1 MNEPKTVYSFL
12 EYLLKLF
19 NDPESARTD
28 NELTSFLDE
37 MPGGFFVYRA
47 DDEEQII
54 YANKSML
61 HIFKCDTPEEF
72 RELTGNTFKGIV
84 HPEDLETVEQS
95 IREQIAASKY
105 DLDYVEYRILRRD
118 GSIRWIE
125 DYGHFVHSETAGDF
139 FMYLSGMPR
148 KKDSASWLKKPF

>member
-72 RELTGNTFKGIV
+72 RELTGNT
-84 HPEDLETVEQS
+84 L
-95 IREQIAASKY
+95 RESCIPKISRPWNR
-105 DLDYVEYRILRRD
+105 VS
-118 GSIRWIE
+118 GSRSPQANTIWI
-125 DYGHFVHSETAGDF
+125 
-139 FMYLSGMPR
+139 M
-148 KKDSASWLKKPF
+148 